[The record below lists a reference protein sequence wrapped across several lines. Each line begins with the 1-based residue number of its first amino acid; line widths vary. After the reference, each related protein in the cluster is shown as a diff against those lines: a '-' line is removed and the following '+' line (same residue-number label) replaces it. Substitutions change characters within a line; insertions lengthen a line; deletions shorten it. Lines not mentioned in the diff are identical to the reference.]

1 MQPHLQL
8 LLRFVMDDIRR
19 DGCFILMSRRDI
31 RSLLDPAPDDT
42 IQGLLDIG
50 GAHGALTVGGAP
62 FDQGM
67 LRERKLRSIVTAVD
81 VLAVD
86 RVMVMDQLRVSPA
99 DAGFSGAPGGILT
112 VGGRSDDSR
121 ASSGNDAMSLLS
133 MLGRRLLHPADL
145 LVVLLLR
152 LGVVAVA

>member
-1 MQPHLQL
+1 M
-8 LLRFVMDDIRR
+8 VV
-19 DGCFILMSRRDI
+19 
-31 RSLLDPAPDDT
+31 A
-42 IQGLLDIG
+42 
-50 GAHGALTVGGAP
+50 
-62 FDQGM
+62 
-67 LRERKLRSIVTAVD
+67 AVD

-99 DAGFSGAPGGILT
+99 DAGFSGAPGGVLT